1 MEDHAA
7 KVVKDAPPLSAERK
21 ARLSRLLR
29 VTEPDLDACARRV
42 STVGGAQ

>member
-7 KVVKDAPPLSAERK
+7 KVVKDAPLLSAEQK
-21 ARLSRLLR
+21 ARLARLLR